1 MTGPL
6 FRREALEARKG
17 SWLGGI
23 SLSRP
28 LGMWVMTGFAA
39 AMSVLVIAVLAFGE
53 YTRRSKVT
61 GQLVPSLGLATVTA
75 PTSGVVAHL
84 SQEEGGLV
92 GRGDALLRISVPR
105 TTVSGGDALSVI
117 RQGLEARD
125 ASLRELERSQLE
137 QLDVQAGGNRQQ
149 LADMRGE
156 LAQIEGEIG
165 VRREQVRI
173 GRETIQRYE
182 RVAGE
187 QYVSQVQLNQQ
198 RQALLELVNAQKS
211 LERQAMAMRRSIHQ
225 HEQALREMPM
235 QRRNLMAGV
244 SRDKAL
250 LAQERIQH
258 EADGELLVVSPVP
271 GIVASRLIE
280 AGQAVQAGQPLLTVL
295 PKGSRLHAQLLVPS
309 HAIGFVEPGDRVL
322 IRYDAYPYQKFG
334 HHGGTVLRVS
344 RSAIPAT
351 GAQAVEP
358 HYRVLVELD
367 RQTVMAY
374 GRPEHLRP
382 GMALSADVL
391 GDRRK
396 LYEWV
401 LEPLYS
407 LSGS

>member
-1 MTGPL
+1 M
-6 FRREALEARKG
+6 
-17 SWLGGI
+17 
-23 SLSRP
+23 
-28 LGMWVMTGFAA
+28 
-39 AMSVLVIAVLAFGE
+39 
-53 YTRRSKVT
+53 
-61 GQLVPSLGLATVTA
+61 
-75 PTSGVVAHL
+75 
-84 SQEEGGLV
+84 
-92 GRGDALLRISVPR
+92 LRISVPR

-244 SRDKAL
+244 SRDKAP